1 MHQSYKCVIWPTSIN
16 LGIGIY
22 LLLRSQEYMRPP
34 KESVQTIRIAP
45 KCQQTEAGRDRES
58 YQGEGQRGVTMT
70 WRVQCHSNE
79 KNSEREST
87 QKFSGRQGS
96 FSGGT

>member
-1 MHQSYKCVIWPTSIN
+1 MHQSYQCVIWPTSIHV
-16 LGIGIY
+16 GIGIY

-34 KESVQTIRIAP
+34 KESVQTIRITP
-45 KCQQTEAGRDRES
+45 KRQQRQEERES
-58 YQGEGQRGVTMT
+58 CQGEGQRGVTMT
-70 WRVQCHSNE
+70 GRVQCHSNE

-96 FSGGT
+96 FGGGT